1 MPDSVDPTRD
11 AQLAFFTDL
20 HPPKSDFRADVLA
33 GLGKPQKA
41 IEPKYFYDQHGSEI
55 FDNITQ
61 TPEYYITRTELALLD
76 QIGPEIRTVVG
87 SDVVVLE
94 PGAGSS
100 VKIRKLL
107 DALVDPAAYV
117 GMDISG
123 EHLKAACEDIAAD
136 YPNVAVGAVCHDFT
150 LALDLTQFDLPS
162 GRRVLFFPGST
173 IGNFELTGVVSLLK
187 EFRASVRPGDGLL
200 IGVDLRKD
208 AAILEAAYNDAA
220 GHTAQFNYNLVNRIN
235 AELDGT
241 LDIDNLEYRA
251 HWNPYRSRV
260 EMYLQAKKDQIFSVA
275 GQVFTLRAEE
285 TIHTENSHKFTVS
298 TFGDL
303 ARVAGWTPSG
313 VWVSEALRFRF
324 IGSNL
329 PAKHDKQSFIGSFK
343 ELGPCPSTC
352 KANRLTVPLASL
364 AKAIA
369 LSARR

>member
-1 MPDSVDPTRD
+1 MS
-11 AQLAFFTDL
+11 ASNLAFFADL
-20 HPPKSDFRADVLA
+20 KPPKSDFRADVLE
-33 GLGKPQKA
+33 GLARPQKS
-41 IEPKYFYDQHGSEI
+41 IEPKYFYDQTGSEL
-55 FDNITQ
+55 FDKITE

-87 SDVVVLE
+87 SNVVVLE

-123 EHLKAACEDIAAD
+123 DHVKSACKAIAEDYSD
-136 YPNVAVGAVCHDFT
+136 VAVGALCHDFT
-150 LALDLTQFDLPS
+150 RSLDLSQFDLPE

-187 EFRASVRPGDGLL
+187 EFRASVRPGDGLI
-200 IGVDLRKD
+200 IGVDLRKP
-208 AAILEAAYNDAA
+208 ANVLEAAYNDAE
-220 GHTAQFNYNLVNRIN
+220 GNTAAFNFNLVNRIN
-235 AELDGT
+235 SELDGT
-241 LDIDNLEYRA
+241 LDVSNLDYRA

-275 GQVFTLRAEE
+275 GQVFTLRADE

-313 VWVSEALRFRF
+313 VWVSDDDAVSIHWLEFA
-324 IGSNL
+324 
-329 PAKHDKQSFIGSFK
+329 D
-343 ELGPCPSTC
+343 EPC
-352 KANRLTVPLASL
+352 
-364 AKAIA
+364 
-369 LSARR
+369 